1 MTTPPFMRASFL
13 STSLATIL
21 TIGGTAHAADRA
33 QSEWAKPG
41 PDGKLVYKTTD
52 KGDRIMDFS
61 HAGYR
66 GGGVA
71 LPDVPVKKTIQ
82 PLGEG
87 KDDAAAIQSAIDEVA
102 KLDPDG
108 DGFRGAVLLAPGVF
122 TCAKPISLSAS
133 GVVLRGSGSGAR
145 QDAARSTLKLT
156 GDPHAAITTT
166 RERDAEWSELALTS
180 I

>member
-1 MTTPPFMRASFL
+1 MSMDSR
-13 STSLATIL
+13 
-21 TIGGTAHAADRA
+21 AADRA

-61 HAGYR
+61 HAGDR

-71 LPDVPVKKTIQ
+71 LPDVPVKKTVK

-102 KLDPDG
+102 KMEPDG

-133 GVVLRGSGSGAR
+133 GVVLRGSGSGAL
-145 QDAARSTLKLT
+145 QDAARSISRC
-156 GDPHAAITTT
+156 G
-166 RERDAEWSELALTS
+166 RSSSR
-180 I
+180 